1 MKAIAFLLL
10 ICSLPSCMYYG
21 EYGVGTYYTYPTTRV
36 YSAPRPTYYE
46 TNYSSN
52 VYRRVYAPINCE
64 NGLNQYEELRIY
76 PNRDGRPFNLKYDH
90 YY

>member
-1 MKAIAFLLL
+1 MKAIALSLMICFL
-10 ICSLPSCMYYG
+10 SSCVYYG
-21 EYGVGTYYTYPTTRV
+21 EYGVGTYSYTYPTRT
-36 YSAPRPTYYE
+36 YYTTRPTYYE
-46 TNYSSN
+46 TNYNSN
-52 VYRRVYAPINCE
+52 VYRRVYAPINCR